1 MKRSSKRTPADMES
15 FLKALHSRG
24 MRVTEQRCAVHSAMM
39 ELIHAGADEV
49 YNHIVRQGSVRI
61 SRSTV
66 FDILQ
71 DMTDKGI
78 YARRYGPEGRMC
90 FDVNAFRH
98 LHLYDTRNCEFID
111 AEGEELLQ
119 SVENG
124 LRRRRFKGYR
134 IDDFDIQII
143 CHPTRKKLI

>member
-1 MKRSSKRTPADMES
+1 MKRSSKRTPADMDS
-15 FLKALHSRG
+15 FLKALRSRG
-24 MRVTEQRCAVHSAMM
+24 MRVTEQRRAVHSAMM
-39 ELIHAGADEV
+39 DLIHAGADEV
-49 YNHIVRQGSVRI
+49 YACIVQKGDVKI
-61 SRSTV
+61 NRSTV
-66 FDILQ
+66 FGILQ
-71 DMTDKGI
+71 DMADKGI

-98 LHLYDTRNCEFID
+98 LHLYDTRNCLFID

-124 LRRRRFKGYR
+124 LRRRRFKGFR

-143 CHPTRKKLI
+143 CHPTRKKLL